1 MDAAPPVETE
11 CKDFPADKGG
21 AASQL
26 YRLRA
31 FLPLDQLADL
41 LRVQRDVRP
50 EILQQDEAVVIEGGA
65 VVVVDHKATLLS
77 GAVWRYREG

>member
-1 MDAAPPVETE
+1 MN
-11 CKDFPADKGG
+11 PA
-21 AASQL
+21 
-26 YRLRA
+26 RLRE
-31 FLPLDQLADL
+31 FRTLDQLADL

-65 VVVVDHKATLLS
+65 VVVVGHKATLLS